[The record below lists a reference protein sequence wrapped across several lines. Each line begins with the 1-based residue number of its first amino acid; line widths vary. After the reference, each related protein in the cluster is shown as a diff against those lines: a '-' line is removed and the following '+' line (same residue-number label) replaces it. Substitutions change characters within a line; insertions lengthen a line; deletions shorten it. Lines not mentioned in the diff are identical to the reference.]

1 MWPLWLV
8 IVVTVAGAVIFTIT
22 GILLA
27 VSLERRRH
35 HALLRN
41 HGDLI
46 TYHRPNLS
54 ANENNY
60 SHVTLPGRKL
70 RRSIQMPYGI
80 VSIGSSDYIST
91 RDEEQDVQT
100 DPQPFHDSEE
110 VLRPQR
116 TRDIKRSFPGH
127 ALHIPKSRRQKK
139 IQKVMPLEKAQKSP
153 PSAITEFTDPECPS
167 PAVAD
172 VPGSSST
179 SNPFDKAV
187 KSVERQFSMQWPL
200 MSSKTRLDAAPTEVL
215 SMAARSSML
224 MRMVGVNPVSNARPA
239 PLARTVSASS
249 TASSAPE
256 EPLPPLPTTDVYK
269 HTRMQNSRPR
279 ASHASL
285 DTIGS
290 SVLRISMNPT
300 NDAAESTVTDGEG
313 GLSAFEA
320 DLRRKAT
327 APRLQLE
334 PGRRAMGGLHTTK
347 PSLRSV
353 HPSLDM
359 NKSTMERSHEKPGL
373 QSVPTII
380 VREDSFKTI
389 DASQWASPLRLDVG
403 KTRAGSAN
411 RHSMIEPFRL
421 SQWRTASDPLRTN
434 TGIEDANVVGLDL
447 QRPASVATANPL
459 QWDLQGEFSKIRRSI
474 SPLNG
479 PRRGHKRQNCVR
491 ITNLPALTP
500 VPKRFGQLP
509 ELQEEHQPMLLGDKV
524 RQQSK
529 TEQTGSRVHP
539 FKIEVDSSPT
549 PIPSPS
555 PFTNCPILTPTP
567 TIRRPPRKQYI
578 QPPRSIA
585 PDRPRPDSDVFNS
598 NTGLL
603 TAYASTPRPWGLS
616 PRLDR
621 HMPFTSTPPSVDR
634 NDQQPFE
641 SSPILPSPALKVS
654 ALYPRKSL
662 VQGPRNPNLRT
673 ASQKVRG
680 TTCSSPLQN
689 KQGSSMS
696 FHISKDRVAAAA
708 EPGELDLRKSV
719 MLMRSLYS
727 DNRLAN
733 YSSSKTHIPHMVVGA
748 LEGEEE
754 EEEEEDNG
762 LETPSYASTPMTTSP
777 VMLDRDPGTTMLH
790 PTRPSK
796 LVVAPPPTL
805 SVYPPH
811 NPRQQQL
818 SASPSA
824 VSSTGAG
831 SVWEDDSVR
840 GESPTPEPQFPPSLA
855 LRPRPNPHSNSSS
868 VLDSRAQ
875 QRAHTHAHTHYAAQ
889 SGTSVMDLDL
899 DFEAPDRHSHS
910 HLLWKGTSSKVRAHR
925 AENSSPGRRRLR
937 RLSQDIELA
946 QRGYH
951 SSSHN
956 VFEPENAQNAHL
968 VSALVQN
975 LERVVNGGQWDADAG
990 SGQGHGH
997 GHGHGHNHDHDRVV
1011 LQGRRS
1017 RNLICGKVLP
1027 ERYDGS
1033 GFGGVGL
1040 GLRLGGDSTP
1050 PSY

>member
-8 IVVTVAGAVIFTIT
+8 IVVAVAGAVILTIT

-35 HALLRN
+35 DALLRN
-41 HGDLI
+41 HGGLI

-80 VSIGSSDYIST
+80 VSVGSSDYLST

-100 DPQPFHDSEE
+100 DPQPFYDSEE

-116 TRDIKRSFPGH
+116 TRDIKRSFTGH
-127 ALHIPKSRRQKK
+127 TLHIPKTRRQKQ

-153 PSAITEFTDPECPS
+153 LSAITEFTDPECPS

-172 VPGSSST
+172 VPGPSST

-200 MSSKTRLDAAPTEVL
+200 ISSKTRLDAAPTEVL

-256 EPLPPLPTTDVYK
+256 EPLPPLPRTDVYK
-269 HTRMQNSRPR
+269 HTRIQDSRPR

-285 DTIGS
+285 DSIGS
-290 SVLRISMNPT
+290 SVLRTSMNPT
-300 NDAAESTVTDGEG
+300 NNAAESTVTDGKG

-320 DLRRKAT
+320 GLRRKAT

-334 PGRRAMGGLHTTK
+334 PGRQAMGGLHTTK

-353 HPSLDM
+353 HPSLYM
-359 NKSTMERSHEKPGL
+359 NKSTMERSQEKPGF
-373 QSVPTII
+373 QPVPTMV

-389 DASQWASPLRLDVG
+389 DASQWASPLRLDVQ

-434 TGIEDANVVGLDL
+434 TGIEDANVVGLEL

-459 QWDLQGEFSKIRRSI
+459 QWDLQGEFSKIRQSI

-509 ELQEEHQPMLLGDKV
+509 ELQEEHQPMPLGDKV

-529 TEQTGSRVHP
+529 TEQTGRRARS
-539 FKIEVDSSPT
+539 FKIEVDSSPTPT

-567 TIRRPPRKQYI
+567 TIRRPPRKQYL

-598 NTGLL
+598 NSDLL

-616 PRLDR
+616 PRLDS
-621 HMPFTSTPPSVDR
+621 HLPFTSTPPSVDR

-662 VQGPRNPNLRT
+662 VRGPRNPNPRT
-673 ASQKVRG
+673 ASQKGRG
-680 TTCSSPLQN
+680 TTYSSPLQN

-696 FHISKDRVAAAA
+696 FHISKDHVAATT

-748 LEGEEE
+748 LE
-754 EEEEEDNG
+754 EEEDEEYNG
-762 LETPSYASTPMTTSP
+762 LQTPSYASTPMTTSP
-777 VMLDRDPGTTMLH
+777 VMLDRDRDREPGTTMLH
-790 PTRPSK
+790 PTRPLK
-796 LVVAPPPTL
+796 LVAAPPPTL

-811 NPRQQQL
+811 NPRQQL

-855 LRPRPNPHSNSSS
+855 LRPRPNPHSTSS
-868 VLDSRAQ
+868 VMDSRAQ
-875 QRAHTHAHTHYAAQ
+875 RPHTHTHYAAQ
-889 SGTSVMDLDL
+889 SGTSVLDLDLDL
-899 DFEAPDRHSHS
+899 DFEAPDSHSHS
-910 HLLWKGTSSKVRAHR
+910 HLLWKGNKVRPHQ
-925 AENSSPGRRRLR
+925 AENSCPGRRLR
-937 RLSQDIELA
+937 RLSQDLELA

-951 SSSHN
+951 SSSLN
-956 VFEPENAQNAHL
+956 VFEAENAQNAHL

-975 LERVVNGGQWDADAG
+975 LERVVNGGQWDADGG
-990 SGQGHGH
+990 SGHGPD
-997 GHGHGHNHDHDRVV
+997 HDHDRAV
-1011 LQGRRS
+1011 LQGRRRS
-1017 RNLICGKVLP
+1017 RSRSRSRSFIRGKVLP
-1027 ERYDGS
+1027 ERVDGSGS

-1050 PSY
+1050 PLY